1 MPTERKHGERKNA
14 KQHAVYALYKG
25 ESNIADG
32 TAAELARR
40 LNKSQGY
47 IRMLASSR
55 IHKLAEQNPNRLM
68 VIKIGY
74 TTDEL

>member
-1 MPTERKHGERKNA
+1 MPTERKRGERGKA
-14 KQHAVYALYKG
+14 KCHTVYAIYKG
-25 ESNIADG
+25 EINIADG

-55 IHKLAEQNPNRLM
+55 MRKRAEQNPNRLIA
-68 VIKIGY
+68 IKIGY